1 MDTNLL
7 GCRKRR
13 ANSPPPGESSYKRTT
28 TVTAAYNRNF
38 EQKLVDY
45 DIYLDGYDHSDGQP
59 PATPNN
65 MDEIIQRLA
74 QPRRSL
80 SPPNFPESK
89 FREFK
94 QKDARTSKERPV
106 ATYIVPTID
115 GDVGNAQCVGGDYL
129 FGNLVPRTDGTLAI
143 AKPGHFFGSLPKY
156 LEPEIRDEL
165 SEYIIPSTQ
174 ANLPMLPNFFLEA
187 KGPDTSLAV
196 AIRQACYHGSL
207 GARGIYKLQTYRQKE
222 PTYDNNAYTII
233 SIYYGGALKL
243 YTIHPTAPRPN
254 SKGRPEYIM
263 TSLRSFAMADSLDSF
278 RQGATAYRNARDWA
292 KEQRDEF
299 IRAANERHKPAIM
312 PKREVTSGPTT
323 ILEGPETASMPA
335 EAESLHLQ
343 PTERATNLSVNTKPL
358 LN

>member
-7 GCRKRR
+7 GCPKRR

-94 QKDARTSKERPV
+94 QKDARTSKAR
-106 ATYIVPTID
+106 
-115 GDVGNAQCVGGDYL
+115 GDYL
-129 FGNLVPRTDGTLAI
+129 FGNLAPLTDGTLAI

-243 YTIHPTAPRPN
+243 CTIHPTAPWPN

-292 KEQRDEF
+292 KEQRDGF

-323 ILEGPETASMPA
+323 ILEGPEIASMPS

>member
-1 MDTNLL
+1 MAFLYPLEQSHKQQKTDDDYFDLQTTASAEWTKDQPTHSSFQAALKRRYQTLASDPSGSCSPKALREIKRLSRRGGPDLSDLRGIPLYQPMDTNL

-38 EQKLVDY
+38 EQKLVDR

-65 MDEIIQRLA
+65 MDEIMQRLA

-80 SPPNFPESK
+80 SPTNFPESK

-94 QKDARTSKERPV
+94 QKDARASKERPV
-106 ATYIVPTID
+106 TTYIVPTID
-115 GDVGNAQCVGGDYL
+115 GDVGNTQCVGGGYL
-129 FGNLVPRTDGTLAI
+129 FGNLAPLTDSTLAI

-196 AIRQACYHGSL
+196 AIR
-207 GARGIYKLQTYRQKE
+207 
-222 PTYDNNAYTII
+222 
-233 SIYYGGALKL
+233 
-243 YTIHPTAPRPN
+243 
-254 SKGRPEYIM
+254 
-263 TSLRSFAMADSLDSF
+263 
-278 RQGATAYRNARDWA
+278 
-292 KEQRDEF
+292 
-299 IRAANERHKPAIM
+299 
-312 PKREVTSGPTT
+312 
-323 ILEGPETASMPA
+323 
-335 EAESLHLQ
+335 
-343 PTERATNLSVNTKPL
+343 
-358 LN
+358 